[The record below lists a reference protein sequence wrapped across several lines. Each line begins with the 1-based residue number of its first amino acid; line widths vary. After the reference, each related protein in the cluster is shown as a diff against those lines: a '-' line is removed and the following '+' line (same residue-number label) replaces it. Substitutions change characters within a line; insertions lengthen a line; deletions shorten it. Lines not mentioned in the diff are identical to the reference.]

1 MHPRKICEKRSST
14 SEPYSMKS
22 LEVMMKNLNE
32 PRRREPEVVP
42 FEHHGT
48 RRETTGSLLPARQGQ
63 ELRDRWTAIQSGFV
77 DEPRKAVEEADSLVA
92 QAMKQLEE
100 VFAAQRNNL
109 EKQWK
114 RGEEVSTEDLRVALQ
129 QYRSFFDRL
138 LSI

>member
-1 MHPRKICEKRSST
+1 
-14 SEPYSMKS
+14 
-22 LEVMMKNLNE
+22 MMKNLNE
-32 PRRREPEVVP
+32 PRKREPEVVS
-42 FEHHGT
+42 FERHGAT
-48 RRETTGSLLPARQGQ
+48 RQETTGSLLPARQGQ
-63 ELRDRWTAIQSGFV
+63 ELRDRWTAIQSRFV
-77 DEPRKAVEEADSLVA
+77 DEPRKSVEEADSLVA

-114 RGEEVSTEDLRVALQ
+114 RGEEVSTEDLRVSLQ